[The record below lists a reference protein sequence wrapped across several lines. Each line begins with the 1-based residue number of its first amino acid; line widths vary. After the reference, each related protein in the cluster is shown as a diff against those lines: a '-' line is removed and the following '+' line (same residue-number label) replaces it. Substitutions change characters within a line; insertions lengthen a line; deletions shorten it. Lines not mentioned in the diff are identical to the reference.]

1 MQQNEYRGLAD
12 FLARFWEDPSKYTP
26 RKKDNLF
33 ILITLG
39 KQKMFDCEK
48 KTTAN
53 INFQN
58 GNANYETEL
67 EKLLRTSFKA
77 KCRICVLRIQWKDT
91 IY

>member
-1 MQQNEYRGLAD
+1 MSIGDWRISYQDTGKIRVSIRQE
-12 FLARFWEDPSKYTP
+12 
-26 RKKDNLF
+26 KDNLF

-39 KQKMFDCEK
+39 KQKMFACEK
-48 KTTAN
+48 KITAN

-77 KCRICVLRIQWKDT
+77 KCRICVLHIQWKDT